1 MSRIKKACENKHC
14 YNLSIPSEDTKIL
27 KFNQNQKSDKAPFII
42 YVDLECI
49 LEQINGCK
57 NNPQN
62 LSATKVNKHIPSGFS
77 MSTISSFRI
86 IGNREEITEKISHIL
101 QFIDSA
107 RFMESLLSDLL
118 NNLFQ

>member
-1 MSRIKKACENKHC
+1 M
-14 YNLSIPSEDTKIL
+14 

-62 LSATKVNKHIPSGFS
+62 LSITKVKKHIPSGFS

-86 IGNREEITEKISHIL
+86 TGNREEITKKYL
-101 QFIDSA
+101 TYYN
-107 RFMESLLSDLL
+107 LLIA
-118 NNLFQ
+118 